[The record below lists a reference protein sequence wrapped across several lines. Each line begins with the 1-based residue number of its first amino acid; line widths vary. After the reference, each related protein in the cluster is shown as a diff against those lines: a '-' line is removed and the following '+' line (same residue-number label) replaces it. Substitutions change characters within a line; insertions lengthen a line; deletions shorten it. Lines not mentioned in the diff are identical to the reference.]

1 MADYKKI
8 PVDPQKV
15 LSEQFSSYEIIDA
28 FRNGD
33 FANTFKEIGEK
44 LRNPFINIPSSGQ
57 SLDIRRVVEASAGTT
72 NALLINFQPPKG
84 MEAIV
89 TAYGIYSDAALA
101 VETEFVPL
109 LNGTRVFPYHG
120 TPTDINNPNK
130 IPYRISLG
138 LGPDLSNES
147 MIECNLRI
155 LETQTFQWYIT
166 NSSLLSQVMGVRFKG
181 YLRSIGK
188 AQNYKIGG

>member
-1 MADYKKI
+1 MSVYTKN
-8 PVDPQKV
+8 PQKV
-15 LSEQFSSYEIIDA
+15 LEEQFSPKEILEA
-28 FRNGD
+28 FKNGD
-33 FANTFKEIGEK
+33 FENTFKELGEK
-44 LRNPFINIPSSGQ
+44 LKNPFINIPASGQ
-57 SLDIRRVVEASAGTT
+57 SLDIRRVVDASAGTT
-72 NALLINFQPPKG
+72 SAMLINFQPPRG
-84 MEAIV
+84 MEAII
-89 TAYGIYSDAALA
+89 TAYGIYTDAALA
-101 VETEFVPL
+101 VDTEFVPL

-155 LETQTFQWYIT
+155 QDTQTFQWFIT
-166 NSSLLSQVMGVRFKG
+166 NSSALSQVMGVRFKG
-181 YLRSIGK
+181 FLRSIGK

>member
-1 MADYKKI
+1 MSVYTKN
-8 PVDPQKV
+8 PQKV
-15 LSEQFSSYEIIDA
+15 LEEQFSPKEILEA
-28 FRNGD
+28 FKNGD
-33 FANTFKEIGEK
+33 FENTFKELGEK
-44 LRNPFINIPSSGQ
+44 LKNPFINIPASGQ
-57 SLDIRRVVEASAGTT
+57 SLDIRRVVDASAGTT
-72 NALLINFQPPKG
+72 SAMLINFQPPKG
-84 MEAIV
+84 MEAII
-89 TAYGIYSDAALA
+89 TAYGVYTDAALA
-101 VETEFVPL
+101 IDTEFVPL

-155 LETQTFQWYIT
+155 LENQTLQWFIT
-166 NSSLLSQVMGVRFKG
+166 NSSALSQVMGVRFKG
-181 YLRSIGK
+181 FLRSIGK

>member
-1 MADYKKI
+1 MSVYTKN
-8 PVDPQKV
+8 PQKV
-15 LSEQFSSYEIIDA
+15 LEEQFSPKEILEA
-28 FRNGD
+28 FKNGD
-33 FANTFKEIGEK
+33 FENTFKELGEK
-44 LRNPFINIPSSGQ
+44 LKNPFINIPASGQ
-57 SLDIRRVVEASAGTT
+57 SLDIRRVVDASAGTT
-72 NALLINFQPPKG
+72 SAMLINFQPPRG
-84 MEAIV
+84 MEAII
-89 TAYGIYSDAALA
+89 TAYGVYTDAALA
-101 VETEFVPL
+101 IDTEFVPL

-155 LETQTFQWYIT
+155 QDTQTFQWFIT
-166 NSSLLSQVMGVRFKG
+166 NSSTLSQVMGVRFKG
-181 YLRSIGK
+181 FLRSIGK

>member
-1 MADYKKI
+1 V
-8 PVDPQKV
+8 VD
-15 LSEQFSSYEIIDA
+15 
-28 FRNGD
+28 
-33 FANTFKEIGEK
+33 
-44 LRNPFINIPSSGQ
+44 
-57 SLDIRRVVEASAGTT
+57 ASAGTT
-72 NALLINFQPPKG
+72 SAMLINFQPPKG
-84 MEAIV
+84 MEAII
-89 TAYGIYSDAALA
+89 TAYGVYSDAALA
-101 VETEFVPL
+101 IDTEFVPL

-155 LETQTFQWYIT
+155 LENQTLQWFIT
-166 NSSLLSQVMGVRFKG
+166 NSSALSQVMGVRFKG
-181 YLRSIGK
+181 FLRSIGK

>member
-1 MADYKKI
+1 MSVYTKN
-8 PVDPQKV
+8 PQQV
-15 LSEQFSSYEIIDA
+15 LEEQFSPKEILEA
-28 FRNGD
+28 FKNGD
-33 FANTFKEIGEK
+33 FENTFKELGEK
-44 LRNPFINIPSSGQ
+44 LKNPFINIPASGQ
-57 SLDIRRVVEASAGTT
+57 SLDIRRVVDASAGTT
-72 NALLINFQPPKG
+72 SAMLINFQPPRG
-84 MEAIV
+84 MEAII
-89 TAYGIYSDAALA
+89 TAYGIYTDAALA
-101 VETEFVPL
+101 VDTEFVPL

-155 LETQTFQWYIT
+155 QDTQTFQWFIT
-166 NSSLLSQVMGVRFKG
+166 NSSALSQVMGVRFKG
-181 YLRSIGK
+181 FLRSIGK

>member
-1 MADYKKI
+1 M
-8 PVDPQKV
+8 VD
-15 LSEQFSSYEIIDA
+15 
-28 FRNGD
+28 
-33 FANTFKEIGEK
+33 
-44 LRNPFINIPSSGQ
+44 
-57 SLDIRRVVEASAGTT
+57 ASAGTT
-72 NALLINFQPPKG
+72 SAMLINFQPPRG
-84 MEAIV
+84 MEAII
-89 TAYGIYSDAALA
+89 TAYGIYTDAALA
-101 VETEFVPL
+101 VDTEFVPL

-155 LETQTFQWYIT
+155 QDTQTFQWFIT
-166 NSSLLSQVMGVRFKG
+166 NSSALSQVMGVRFKG
-181 YLRSIGK
+181 FLRSIGK